1 MAVFLRYMA
10 VDREVA
16 GLRKPAPAAGQDA
29 RSATPKQAAPEA
41 RPAVA
46 PAASTANQPPEPAPA
61 IAIPGARRIGVAVT
75 DFSMSANIPESE
87 VVQAIIRD
95 GLINNL
101 TMQDGLRV
109 VERAKLSEGLAEL
122 RMGAEGTLDPATALK
137 LGKIVG
143 ARVIILGNIVK
154 LDDKLTVT
162 ARLMNAETSELAAV
176 RVEGSRSELMALVDQ
191 LAQAIAYRIATDNGG
206 VLTRKTSDS
215 ELADIRAKQQAV
227 RSAIAGKKLPRVLV
241 MVPETH
247 LGQRIPDPAG
257 ETELILWFTDCGF
270 PLACAE
276 YSGVHVP
283 SPAGETTM
291 DTDVNVVRNRGLRN
305 EARDTTIAS
314 RAVSRIIQGDLSDER
329 EKLAQIADVLI
340 IGEGISE
347 RGTEREGLISS
358 KGRLEVKAIDVKS
371 GAVLLAD
378 SAYGAG
384 VDVAERIAG
393 KRALQVAGRDLAAKL
408 IPALVEKWNAAP
420 AQQ

>member
-1 MAVFLRYMA
+1 
-10 VDREVA
+10 
-16 GLRKPAPAAGQDA
+16 
-29 RSATPKQAAPEA
+29 
-41 RPAVA
+41 
-46 PAASTANQPPEPAPA
+46 
-61 IAIPGARRIGVAVT
+61 
-75 DFSMSANIPESE
+75 
-87 VVQAIIRD
+87 VQAIIRD